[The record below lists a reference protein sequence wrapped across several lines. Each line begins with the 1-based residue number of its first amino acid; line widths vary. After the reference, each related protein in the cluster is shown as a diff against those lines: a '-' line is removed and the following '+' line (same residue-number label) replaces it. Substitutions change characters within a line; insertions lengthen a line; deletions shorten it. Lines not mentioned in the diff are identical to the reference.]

1 MNKKTK
7 QLKCFRC
14 QESLDILELRPGKGL
29 ASQCKYCD
37 HCYDNMFVSWRE
49 AYGRLNLKNTL

>member
-14 QESLDILELRPGKGL
+14 QESLDDLELRPGKGS
-29 ASQCKYCD
+29 ASKWKYCD

-49 AYGRLNLKNTL
+49 AYERRHK